1 ALFRAGGYAVPLDPA
16 YPAERLAFMLADTA
30 APVLLAD
37 AGALALLP
45 PFGGVLLCLDDP
57 GLPALLAR
65 EPATAPA
72 GPRGENL
79 AYIIYTSGS
88 TGVPKGIAMPHR
100 AIANIVEHQCQ
111 RSGAGAARTLQFS
124 PLSFDICFQELF
136 STWAV
141 GGTVVLV
148 SDPDRRDALAFLA

>member
-1 ALFRAGGYAVPLDPA
+1 RAGGGGAWGLGAGEVSDGALGARTGRLANALVRRGVGPEVPVAISLARSLAMVEGLVALFRAGGYAVPLDPA

-65 EPATAPA
+65 
-72 GPRGENL
+72 
-79 AYIIYTSGS
+79 
-88 TGVPKGIAMPHR
+88 
-100 AIANIVEHQCQ
+100 
-111 RSGAGAARTLQFS
+111 
-124 PLSFDICFQELF
+124 
-136 STWAV
+136 
-141 GGTVVLV
+141 
-148 SDPDRRDALAFLA
+148 